1 MKTLK
6 LITLTTALLMTL
18 SAFAQNQ
25 NLVGHITDENGE
37 PMPFVNVML
46 LSLPDS
52 TFVQGTVTD
61 DQGSFILPTDK
72 REGLLKVSFVGY
84 QTQYAKAANGLT
96 IQMKMDSQVLGEV
109 VVKSQLPQTRLTGN
123 SMITTIQGSVLE
135 DSGTAQEMLTKV
147 PGMTGSEDGLEVL
160 GKGSPIVYING
171 RLMRDDTE
179 LRRLRS
185 EDIRDVEVINNPGAQ
200 YDATVRRR
208 VRSTPIS
215 RNKHLSRAIPRVPR
229 SLPHDSTK
237 FTNKPAL
244 ASTKAMPSAG
254 ISASFWSPKT
264 ARPSSAS
271 SLW

>member
-1 MKTLK
+1 MKK
-6 LITLTTALLMTL
+6 LRFSFLIAALLMTVSVL
-18 SAFAQNQ
+18 AQNQ
-25 NLVGHITDENGE
+25 NLTGRVTDENGE
-37 PMPFVNVML
+37 AMPFVNVML

-61 DQGSFILPTDK
+61 EQGTFNLQTDK
-72 REGLLKVSFVGY
+72 KEGLLKVSCVGY
-84 QTQYAKAANGLT
+84 QTQYAKATNGLT
-96 IQMKMDSQVLGEV
+96 LQMTMDSQVLGEV

-135 DSGTAQEMLTKV
+135 NSGTAQEMLTKV
-147 PGMTGSEDGLEVL
+147 PGMTGSEDGLAVL